1 MENMQHNKIL
11 TVTELTL
18 SIKALLEEKF
28 PLIWIS
34 GEISNFHKAASGHC
48 YFTLKDEKSQISSI
62 MFKGQNK
69 KLKFEPRDGM
79 KIIGLGRV
87 SLYVPRGTYQI
98 ILEYLEPKGAGELQ
112 AAYEQLKA
120 ALAQEGIF
128 DEKFKRPLPFLPK
141 KISII
146 TSPGGA
152 VVHDIIKII
161 IRRFSS
167 ISLEII
173 PVKVQGHGAEDE
185 IVLAIELL
193 NSRKDS
199 DTAILAR
206 GGGSI
211 EDLSAFNTEKVARA
225 VFASKIPIIS
235 AIGHETDFTIADFV
249 ADLRAPTPSA
259 AAELAVPLKKE
270 LVQKNNELA
279 LSLKFKISGY
289 CNQLKIKIDD
299 LTDRLVDPK
308 KKIYDLR
315 LKTDDFSR
323 RAGIIFKNIMS
334 QKKEYLEWQKTMLY
348 TNSPFKGIK
357 NLNEKLEKSNANL
370 LNYFNIN
377 LINKR
382 SALKEITAGLNALSP
397 TAILSRGYSITKTIP
412 GGIPVKD
419 SDKVK
424 TGQLLE
430 TMLEKGRLISQVK
443 EIK

>member
-1 MENMQHNKIL
+1 MQHNKIL

-34 GEISNFHKAASGHC
+34 GEISNFHKAASGHI

-79 KIIGLGRV
+79 KIIGLGRI
-87 SLYVPRGTYQI
+87 SLYVLRGTYQI

-120 ALAQEGIF
+120 ALAQEGLF

-167 ISLEII
+167 IFLEII

-185 IVLAIELL
+185 IVLALKLL
-193 NSRKDS
+193 NSRKNS

-225 VFASKIPIIS
+225 VFSSKIPIIS
-235 AIGHETDFTIADFV
+235 AIGHETDFTIADFA

-259 AAELAVPLKKE
+259 AAELVVPLKKE

-279 LSLKFKISGY
+279 QALKFKISGY
-289 CNQLKIKIDD
+289 LNQLKIKLDD
-299 LTDRLVDPK
+299 LSDRLVDPK
-308 KKIYDLR
+308 KKVYDLR

-323 RAGIIFKNIMS
+323 RTGIIFKNIMS

>member
-1 MENMQHNKIL
+1 
-11 TVTELTL
+11 
-18 SIKALLEEKF
+18 
-28 PLIWIS
+28 
-34 GEISNFHKAASGHC
+34 
-48 YFTLKDEKSQISSI
+48 
-62 MFKGQNK
+62 
-69 KLKFEPRDGM
+69 M

-87 SLYVPRGTYQI
+87 SLYVLRGTYQI

-112 AAYEQLKA
+112 AAYEQMKA
-120 ALAQEGIF
+120 ALAQEGLF

-161 IRRFSS
+161 IRRFPN
-167 ISLEII
+167 IFLEII

-185 IVLAIELL
+185 IALALKLL
-193 NSRKDS
+193 NSQKNS
-199 DTAILAR
+199 DVAILAR

-211 EDLSAFNTEKVARA
+211 EDLGAFNTEKVARA

-259 AAELAVPLKKE
+259 AAELAVPLKKD
-270 LVQKNNELA
+270 LIQKNNELA
-279 LSLKFKISGY
+279 QALKFKISGY
-289 CNQLKIKIDD
+289 CNQLKIKIDN

-323 RAGIIFKNIMS
+323 RTGIIFKNIIS
-334 QKKEYLEWQKTMLY
+334 QKKEYLEWQTGMLY
-348 TNSPFKGIK
+348 ANSPLKRVK
-357 NLNEKLEKSNANL
+357 NLNEKLEKSNDNL

-377 LINKR
+377 LIKKR
-382 SALKEITAGLNALSP
+382 SALKEIAAGLNALNP
-397 TAILSRGYSITKTIP
+397 AAILSRGYSITKTIP
-412 GGIPVKD
+412 DGIPVRD
-419 SDKVK
+419 FDKIK
-424 TGQLLE
+424 IGQ
-430 TMLEKGRLISQVK
+430 RLK
-443 EIK
+443 PFLKREL